1 MNNELKVFENVEFGK
16 IKVVELN
23 DDIWFV
29 AKDIAEILE
38 YSETSKMLRRLD
50 DDEML
55 KIEPTILGDSAKS
68 MAREITLINESGLY
82 NAVLGSK
89 KPNAKAF
96 KKWITSELL
105 PTLRKTGGYV
115 ANEDLFVNTY
125 LPYADDNT
133 KLLFN
138 QTLLTIRTQNEII
151 AKQKK
156 ENSKLLE
163 ENSHQHKLIDT
174 MTESYDGT
182 YIRTICVDYINKFS
196 AKTGRDRGEL
206 YGDIYKLLGRSLKTD
221 IYYQH
226 EKYIKEQRELVK
238 SNIQYNKE
246 NELKG
251 SDRREP
257 FLIKHS
263 KAEISKIEYV
273 CDILG
278 KGGIMLEVMSKV
290 FEVGIIDIVDKYN
303 LIKET
308 EGDE

>member
-16 IKVVELN
+16 IRFEIIDGKEL
-23 DDIWFV
+23 FC
-29 AKDIAEILE
+29 ASDIAKALG
-38 YSETSKMLRRLD
+38 YSNPSKAINDHCRSITKCYIATNQGNSTEMNFIPEGDVYRLIVRSK
-50 DDEML
+50 L
-55 KIEPTILGDSAKS
+55 PSAEKF
-68 MAREITLINESGLY
+68 E
-82 NAVLGSK
+82 
-89 KPNAKAF
+89 
-96 KKWITSELL
+96 KWLFEEVL

-156 ENSKLLE
+156 ENYKLIE
-163 ENSHQHKLIDT
+163 ENNHQHKIIDT
-174 MTESYDGT
+174 LTESYDGT
-182 YIRTICVDYINKFS
+182 YIRTICVDYLNKFS

-246 NELKG
+246 HKLKG

-278 KGGIMLEVMSKV
+278 KGSVMLEVMSKV

-308 EGDE
+308 EGDVI